1 MKTSAIPNPVNITSG
16 AASAAKSSA
25 APVDMPFSQVLS
37 REMAPPPP
45 TPEPAKASSAE
56 SSKSA
61 QPARADDAKP
71 DSAKS
76 AEGSNAN
83 AAAEQ
88 QNSAATT
95 AAQNKAADK
104 AGAAEG
110 GKPKEQTGDKG
121 QEDDAPVLSAAS
133 AELLALVANLK
144 QPAAEAKPVKGAG
157 SAHDDKQ
164 AGVEAASQEAGQL
177 PGLPATVQAGMQLS
191 DPAAATQA
199 AGQALLPS
207 GAAQRPGLQRGQADT
222 GLTAG
227 AATSAAR
234 RGVAIGK
241 GMSAQGVAK
250 AAAQETAQH
259 GNKHIEPDAAGNTPE
274 PKEFD
279 AKLAQAKD
287 AKTESG
293 DNPIKAAAD
302 RSGLT
307 EVQQTSGMATAK
319 TGQDLQQPG
328 AAMPNIGALPGISH
342 AQMQPAAPA
351 TPSNAADTLAPPV
364 GGNGWDQAL
373 GQKIVWMVG
382 NEQQSASLT
391 LNPPDLGPLH
401 VVLNLS
407 NNEATASFT
416 AAQPE
421 VRHALETA
429 MPKLREM
436 LGEAGIQLGQANVS
450 AGTPNNQQN
459 AFEQPQPSS
468 RHTTAAAGNE
478 NIDTPMRVVR
488 SQTIV
493 SGQGLVDTFA

>member
-1 MKTSAIPNPVNITSG
+1 MKTSAILNPVNITSG
-16 AASAAKSSA
+16 AASATKSSA
-25 APVDMPFSQVLS
+25 APADMPFSQVLS
-37 REMAPPPP
+37 REMAPPPQ

-71 DSAKS
+71 DNAKS

-88 QNSAATT
+88 QNSAAAT

-144 QPAAEAKPVKGAG
+144 QPAAEEKPVKGTD

-164 AGVEAASQEAGQL
+164 AGVETVSQE
-177 PGLPATVQAGMQLS
+177 AGMQLS
-191 DPAAATQA
+191 DPAAAAQA

-207 GAAQRPGLQRGQADT
+207 GAAQRRGQADT
-222 GLTAG
+222 GLTSG
-227 AATSAAR
+227 ATTSPAR
-234 RGVAIGK
+234 RGAAVGK
-241 GMSAQGVAK
+241 GMSAQGAAK
-250 AAAQETAQH
+250 AAVQETGQH
-259 GNKHIEPDAAGNTPE
+259 ENKHIGSDAAGNTPE

-302 RSGLT
+302 RSGLA

-328 AAMPNIGALPGISH
+328 AAMPNIGALPGLSQ
-342 AQMQPAAPA
+342 AQMQPAASA
-351 TPSNAADTLAPPV
+351 TPANASNTLAPPV

-401 VVLNLS
+401 VVLNVS

-436 LGEAGIQLGQANVS
+436 LGEAGIQLGQANVN
-450 AGTPNNQQN
+450 AGTPNSQQN

-468 RHTTAAAGNE
+468 RHNTAAAGNE